1 MKQKIYLILFFLVK
15 NRIKY
20 RNKSVLII
28 QKTVR
33 GYLARKQHQ
42 PRVKGIIKISSIKK
56 NMAQMENIA
65 TQLKND
71 KESMLI
77 QVKEVNQMIDAA
89 IKTIKVIN

>member
-1 MKQKIYLILFFLVK
+1 M
-15 NRIKY
+15 
-20 RNKSVLII
+20 
-28 QKTVR
+28 
-33 GYLARKQHQ
+33 ARKQHQ

-56 NMAQMENIA
+56 NMSQMENIA

-89 IKTIKVIN
+89 IKTIKVCVFFLFLGFLV